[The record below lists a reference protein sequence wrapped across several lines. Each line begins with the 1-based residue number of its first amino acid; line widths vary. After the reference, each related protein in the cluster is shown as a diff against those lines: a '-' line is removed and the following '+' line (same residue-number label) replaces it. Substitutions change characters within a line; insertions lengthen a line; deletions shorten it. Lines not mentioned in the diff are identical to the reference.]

1 MKAFG
6 NAWPRAIPAQGQ
18 IVVFV
23 YQSDVEPEGA
33 GGAVMAIDAA
43 AIDGGSKR
51 GDGGIVFLE
60 IEEVDAFVDRQAI
73 CFLDFEFACLLQ
85 ISPA

>member
-1 MKAFG
+1 MAAMAAIGGLLRKLLVMHG
-6 NAWPRAIPAQGQ
+6 RDAIPAQGQ

-23 YQSDVEPEGA
+23 YQSDVEPEVA

-51 GDGGIVFLE
+51 GDGGIVF
-60 IEEVDAFVDRQAI
+60 FPRRRRDRR
-73 CFLDFEFACLLQ
+73 
-85 ISPA
+85 S